1 MYEDE
6 RLPWETDGDLPWA
19 TNGTDGESP
28 ANDTWRGDLHF
39 EHWPEELAGPEYW
52 LYKRL
57 GEDEA

>member
-19 TNGTDGESP
+19 TNGIDGESP
-28 ANDTWRGDLHF
+28 ATDAWRGDLHF
-39 EHWPEELAGPEYW
+39 DQWPEELAGPEYW

>member
-19 TNGTDGESP
+19 TNGTNGESP
-28 ANDTWRGDLHF
+28 ANAWRGDLHF
-39 EHWPEELAGPEYW
+39 DHWPEELAGPEYW